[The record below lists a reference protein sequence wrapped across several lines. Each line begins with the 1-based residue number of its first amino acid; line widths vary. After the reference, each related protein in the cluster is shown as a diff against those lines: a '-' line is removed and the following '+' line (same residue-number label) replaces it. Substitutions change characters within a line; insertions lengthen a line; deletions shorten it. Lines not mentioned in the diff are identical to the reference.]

1 MPATDSMLQPIS
13 APIPVPGTQQE
24 PTTPPVIVIP
34 ASSSSLSSL
43 SSSTSDVGATSPTQ
57 VSGGSS
63 PIHGVASSPTAG
75 GTPRTSMTSS
85 RIVSVGPNSNNTHNA
100 RELGGLS
107 PTSSSISSSNNG
119 HGVHHGHG
127 HYHHPPPPH
136 HAPHH
141 PHHNGHHNN
150 PNSGLR
156 RFPSIGNTKKLSV
169 ENSTLRAKIMELERY
184 LTGLKE
190 ELILAHRQVHAQK
203 LEMRIAEERKAVEM
217 HELGQH
223 IQRCEF
229 ELGAKVVECE
239 GLQAKLD
246 EAVKG
251 QEEKTK
257 KMEVLEAEI
266 KEARMMMMINRTP
279 QAATASEVSPG
290 DTEDLQRAEDS
301 NEDDKVKALQ
311 DENSRKDVQIQE
323 LLVKVDHLG
332 TEMLKLEREKA
343 RLERPTTPI
352 PGNFEEEDDLAAGA
366 PGSMERNAS
375 CSSSSSATLNSLV
388 PITAEAIIAATTPCG
403 TTSQHGVTLVV
414 SGSGSSTSLSTTSST
429 VLSDGQKHQQH
440 PSSFVNSV
448 GYDLSMEH
456 SKLLAKF
463 QALRMQHAQA
473 SEYLDSLETEN
484 QDLKVQLLDVAAAS
498 EE

>member
-34 ASSSSLSSL
+34 ASLSSL
-43 SSSTSDVGATSPTQ
+43 SSMSSSTSEMGATSPTQ

-63 PIHGVASSPTAG
+63 PVHGVASSPTAS
-75 GTPRTSMTSS
+75 GTPRTSMTAT
-85 RIVSVGPNSNNTHNA
+85 RIVSVGPNSNNALHA

-107 PTSSSISSSNNG
+107 PTSSNANSVNSGSSNG
-119 HGVHHGHG
+119 QGGHHGHG
-127 HYHHPPPPH
+127 QYHHHGPPAH

-141 PHHNGHHNN
+141 PHHNSHHNN

-203 LEMRIAEERKAVEM
+203 LEMRTAEERKAVEM
-217 HELGQH
+217 HELSQH

-251 QEEKTK
+251 QDEAIK
-257 KMEVLEAEI
+257 KVKILEAEV
-266 KEARMMMMINRTP
+266 KEAKDGMP
-279 QAATASEVSPG
+279 QVADASTAETG
-290 DTEDLQRAEDS
+290 DLQRRDGDV
-301 NEDDKVKALQ
+301 DDKVRTLQ
-311 DENSRKDVQIQE
+311 DENTRKDVQIQE

-332 TEMLKLEREKA
+332 TEVLKLEREKA

-352 PGNFEEEDDLAAGA
+352 PGNFEEDEDDLAAADARGR
-366 PGSMERNAS
+366 MDRNAS
-375 CSSSSSATLNSLV
+375 CSSSSSGTLNSLV
-388 PITAEAIIAATTPCG
+388 PITAEAIIAATTSCAA
-403 TTSQHGVTLVV
+403 SQPHGVTLVV
-414 SGSGSSTSLSTTSST
+414 SGSESSTSLSSTSST
-429 VLSDGQKHQQH
+429 ILSEGPHPQQQ

-473 SEYLDSLETEN
+473 SEYLDSLELEN
-484 QDLKVQLLDVAAAS
+484 EDLKVQLLEVATAP

>member
-1 MPATDSMLQPIS
+1 MTAT
-13 APIPVPGTQQE
+13 
-24 PTTPPVIVIP
+24 
-34 ASSSSLSSL
+34 
-43 SSSTSDVGATSPTQ
+43 
-57 VSGGSS
+57 
-63 PIHGVASSPTAG
+63 
-75 GTPRTSMTSS
+75 
-85 RIVSVGPNSNNTHNA
+85 RIVSVGSNGGGGGNTPSLNA

-107 PTSSSISSSNNG
+107 PTTSNANSLSNSSNNG
-119 HGVHHGHG
+119 QGGHHGHG
-127 HYHHPPPPH
+127 HGHHH
-136 HAPHH
+136 HHH
-141 PHHNGHHNN
+141 PHHNSHHNN

-203 LEMRIAEERKAVEM
+203 LEMRNAEERKAVEM

-246 EAVKG
+246 EALEG
-251 QEEKTK
+251 QQAKARK
-257 KMEVLEAEI
+257 VEVLEAEV
-266 KEARMMMMINRTP
+266 KEAKRMMMIHQTSSAAATAA
-279 QAATASEVSPG
+279 AATASKESSTG
-290 DTEDLQRAEDS
+290 ATGHLQREKEGDEEEDS
-301 NEDDKVKALQ
+301 DRVKALQ
-311 DENSRKDVQIQE
+311 DENTRKDVQIQE

-352 PGNFEEEDDLAAGA
+352 PGNFEEEDDSTAADA
-366 PGSMERNAS
+366 RGSTGGDAS
-375 CSSSSSATLNSLV
+375 CDLSSSSSSSTMLNRLV
-388 PITAEAIIAATTPCG
+388 PITAEAIIAATTPCATTT
-403 TTSQHGVTLVV
+403 TTSQHGVMLVV
-414 SGSGSSTSLSTTSST
+414 SGSGSSTSLNTMSMSSST
-429 VLSDGQKHQQH
+429 VLKDGQQYQCH
-440 PSSFVNSV
+440 PTSFVNSV
-448 GYDLSMEH
+448 GYDLSVEH

-473 SEYLDSLETEN
+473 SEYLESLETEN
-484 QDLKVQLLDVAAAS
+484 QDLKVQLLDVATAS
-498 EE
+498 AE

>member
-1 MPATDSMLQPIS
+1 MPSTDSMLQPIS

-24 PTTPPVIVIP
+24 PTTPPVIIIP
-34 ASSSSLSSL
+34 ASSSSLSS
-43 SSSTSDVGATSPTQ
+43 SSSEVGATSPTQ

-63 PIHGVASSPTAG
+63 PVHGVASPTAG
-75 GTPRTSMTSS
+75 GTPRTSMTST
-85 RIVSVGPNSNNTHNA
+85 RIVSVGPNSSHNNHPHA

-107 PTSSSISSSNNG
+107 PTSSNANSISSNNG
-119 HGVHHGHG
+119 NHGHG
-127 HYHHPPPPH
+127 HHPH

-141 PHHNGHHNN
+141 PHHSSHHNN

-169 ENSTLRAKIMELERY
+169 ENSTLRAKILELERY

-203 LEMRIAEERKAVEM
+203 LEMRTAEERKSVEM
-217 HELGQH
+217 HELGQL

-239 GLQAKLD
+239 ELQAKLD

-251 QEEKTK
+251 QAEKSK
-257 KMEVLEAEI
+257 KIADLEAEV
-266 KEARMMMMINRTP
+266 KEVKMTANKTL
-279 QAATASEVSPG
+279 QAAASTS
-290 DTEDLQRAEDS
+290 DTEDLQGAQAIDE
-301 NEDDKVKALQ
+301 DKVKALQ
-311 DENSRKDVQIQE
+311 DENTRKDIRIQE

-352 PGNFEEEDDLAAGA
+352 PGNFEEEDDQVDTRAH
-366 PGSMERNAS
+366 MERNAS

-388 PITAEAIIAATTPCG
+388 PITAEAIIAATTPCA
-403 TTSQHGVTLVV
+403 TSQHSVTVVV
-414 SGSGSSTSLSTTSST
+414 SGSESNTSLSTTSST
-429 VLSDGQKHQQH
+429 TLGDRQHLAQH
-440 PSSFVNSV
+440 PSSLVNSV
-448 GYDLSMEH
+448 GYDLSVEH

-484 QDLKVQLLDVAAAS
+484 QDLKVQLLDVATAS
-498 EE
+498 EER